1 MTNPTPDD
9 ALATAKRWMGKLPR
23 DQFDLLLALI
33 ADARKGGHVAG
44 FRAGQSHADAGL
56 LAALEAIVAQ
66 SRVGDGSKP
75 VTFSGRVNYPAPL
88 LFAARAA
95 IAAWNR
101 RAGQSHDAG
110 LLAALEAVRRQIA
123 QQRGGAL
130 YPNDADGFEMALD
143 DIDEAARA
151 AIAAAK
157 GGRDAG

>member
-1 MTNPTPDD
+1 MTNPTPEVE
-9 ALATAKRWMGKLPR
+9 
-23 DQFDLLLALI
+23 LI
-33 ADARKGGHVAG
+33 ARLRDDDTDPVMLRQA
-44 FRAGQSHADAGL
+44 ADL
-56 LAALEAIVAQ
+56 ITTLIEE
-66 SRVGDGSKP
+66 
-75 VTFSGRVNYPAPL
+75 
-88 LFAARAA
+88 
-95 IAAWNR
+95 

-157 GGRDAG
+157 GAGK